1 MSTQTTR
8 REPFDEWLHRY
19 EPLRGRARMWHFIK
33 RFTGAIFG
41 LIAGLLVLATL
52 GVGALIITGVLMVL
66 FIGWL

>member
-1 MSTQTTR
+1 
-8 REPFDEWLHRY
+8 
-19 EPLRGRARMWHFIK
+19 MWHFIK